1 MVAVSRKATRSAS
14 PLASGGC
21 PRALRPY
28 GVVTFARGA
37 LKSPAV
43 KNTDLAPGIVDQA
56 TAAQASGSYGDRAP
70 THAEHVGQKF
80 VSEVELICMGAVMGQ
95 QQPAC

>member
-14 PLASGGC
+14 PLASGRC
-21 PRALRPY
+21 ARALRPY
-28 GVVTFARGA
+28 RVVAFARGA

-56 TAAQASGSYGDRAP
+56 TAAEASGSYGDRTA

-80 VSEVELICMGAVMGQ
+80 VSEMEMICMGPVMGQ